1 MFSKI
6 KHAIKLLRN
15 KEDKSLTR
23 QAIENSI
30 YSSTIGIV
38 SKIGGLIFTI
48 ILARILLPELF
59 GLYNLILSI
68 VLTVATFTDLGI
80 NTALSRY
87 LSESLTKGKK
97 GEIEARSRI
106 KFLFNLKLFL
116 TFGAS
121 LLLFL
126 FAPLIS
132 ETIFKRPEMI
142 LPIYFGSIYIFLL
155 SFQGFLSTF
164 FYPLKKLKYNL
175 ASEVIFQISKIIL
188 FIILIKLYLNI
199 STVFWVLILST
210 IISILFFLSI
220 LLIKQRKLFFGK
232 IAQIER
238 RRISIFLGWTMLLSL
253 LIPIYYYV
261 NTFMLGLF
269 VEDKFIGYFNAMLS
283 IVIPIAAFLN
293 FSMILLPIFTGISGE
308 RLARG
313 FKKVIKYVTMFA
325 IPASIGL
332 MFVIISI
339 VKVLYGMNYVPLE
352 FEFAITIT
360 GILLSFLVFEG
371 AILGTY
377 FSLFNSKE
385 KVRFPALFLLGMT
398 FINIILNYFFIKF
411 ALQYGSEWTLVAV
424 SLATVIS
431 RYLNLGALNIFSK
444 KKFGL
449 SIEFKDIIKPLIAS
463 LIMLGFLFLFNWIFN
478 PGLFLTIIMVILA
491 SGVYFSAL
499 SLTKIKFIKKH
510 K

>member
-1 MFSKI
+1 MFGKI
-6 KHAIKLLRN
+6 KHALKILRN

-48 ILARILLPELF
+48 LLARILMPELF
-59 GLYNLILSI
+59 GLYNLVLSI
-68 VLTVATFTDLGI
+68 ILTVFTFTDLGI

-97 GEIEARSRI
+97 GEVEARSRVR
-106 KFLFNLKLFL
+106 FLFNLKLFL

-126 FAPLIS
+126 FASLIS

-155 SFQGFLSTF
+155 SFQGFLGTF

-175 ASEVIFQISKIIL
+175 CSEIIFQISKIIL
-188 FIILIKLYLNI
+188 FIILIKLYLNM
-199 STVFWVLILST
+199 STVFWVLIIST
-210 IISILFFLSI
+210 ALSILFYLSI
-220 LLIKQRKLFFGK
+220 LLAKQRRLFFGK
-232 IAQIER
+232 IIPVETK
-238 RRISIFLGWTMLLSL
+238 RISIFLGWTMLLYIL
-253 LIPIYYYV
+253 LPIYSYV

-269 VEDKFIGYFNAMLS
+269 VEDIFLGYFNAIIS
-283 IVIPIAAFLN
+283 IVLPIAAFLN
-293 FSMILLPIFTGISGE
+293 FGLVLLPIFTEISGE
-308 RLARG
+308 RLTRG
-313 FKKVIKYVTMFA
+313 FKKIIKYLTLLA

-332 MFVIISI
+332 MFIIVSI
-339 VKVLYGMNYVPLE
+339 VKVLYGMTYVPTS
-352 FEFAITIT
+352 FEFAITLT

-371 AILGTY
+371 AILGAY

-385 KVRFPALFLLGMT
+385 KVKFPTLFLLGMT
-398 FINIILNYFFIKF
+398 LVNIILNYVFIKF

-431 RYLNLGALNIFSK
+431 RYLNLGVLNIFSK

-478 PGLFLTIIMVILA
+478 PGLWISLLMVVLA
-491 SGVYFSAL
+491 VGVYFIGL
-499 SLTKIKFIKKH
+499 RLVNKVFNK
-510 K
+510 

>member
-1 MFSKI
+1 M
-6 KHAIKLLRN
+6 
-15 KEDKSLTR
+15 
-23 QAIENSI
+23 
-30 YSSTIGIV
+30 
-38 SKIGGLIFTI
+38 
-48 ILARILLPELF
+48 
-59 GLYNLILSI
+59 YNLVLSI
-68 VLTVATFTDLGI
+68 VLTIATFTDLGI
-80 NTALSRY
+80 NSALSRY

-97 GEIEARSRI
+97 GEIEARSRVR
-106 KFLFNLKLFL
+106 FLFNLKLFL

-121 LLLFL
+121 LILFL
-126 FAPLIS
+126 LAPTIANA
-132 ETIFKRPEMI
+132 IFKRPEMI
-142 LPIYFGSIYIFLL
+142 LPIYFGSLYIFLL

-175 ASEVIFQISKIIL
+175 TSEIIFQISKILL
-188 FIILIKLYLNI
+188 FIVLIKLYLNI

-210 IISILFFLSI
+210 TISILFFLSI

-232 IAQIER
+232 IAPIER

-253 LIPIYYYV
+253 LIPIYSYV

-269 VEDKFIGYFNAMLS
+269 VEDKFIGYFNAILS

-293 FSMILLPIFTGISGE
+293 FSMVLLPIFTGISGE
-308 RLARG
+308 RLVRG

-339 VKVLYGMNYVPLE
+339 IKVLYGMTYVPLE
-352 FEFAITIT
+352 FEFAIILS

-385 KVRFPALFLLGMT
+385 KVKFPALFLLGMT
-398 FINIILNYFFIKF
+398 FVNIVLNYFFIKF
-411 ALQYGSEWTLVAV
+411 ALQYGPEWTLVAV
-424 SLATVIS
+424 SFATVIS
-431 RYLNLGALNIFSK
+431 RYSNLGVLNLFSK

-449 SIEFKDIIKPLIAS
+449 SIDKKDIIKPLIAS
-463 LIMLGFLFLFNWIFN
+463 SIMLGFLFLFNWIFN
-478 PGLFLTIIMVILA
+478 PGFWLSGLMIILA
-491 SGVYFSAL
+491 IGIYFL
-499 SLTKIKFIKKH
+499 SLYLINKK